1 MSVRLREYMSCKGYH
16 LPFWYNEPSPQ
27 NTNRIG
33 ECNMTSN
40 DVLVVIGGQSYRI
53 AGDTLKPA
61 ENSFQAEVLKRL
73 DGIEFRLGVLEQE
86 VTFIKHDVAHLQTS
100 VYWALAAIGIFIA
113 SLAIPS
119 MIAGI
124 ASTFR
129 RKDDDR
135 VNLTIS
141 LTDLFAK
148 ALKQETS
155 KGE

>member
-1 MSVRLREYMSCKGYH
+1 
-16 LPFWYNEPSPQ
+16 
-27 NTNRIG
+27 
-33 ECNMTSN
+33 MTSN

-124 ASTFR
+124 ASAFR

-141 LTDLFAK
+141 LTDLFRR
-148 ALKQETS
+148 QS
-155 KGE
+155 

>member
-1 MSVRLREYMSCKGYH
+1 
-16 LPFWYNEPSPQ
+16 
-27 NTNRIG
+27 
-33 ECNMTSN
+33 MTSN